1 MTTTIEELWQELR
14 NADSEPVYRRVAA
27 NHPLELYAVVAPPDR
42 RGLMLIS
49 PVDAPKPRAL
59 RTVSIERSRRAD
71 GRWSLQV
78 LLEQP
83 DLEAEFAALCRDIV
97 RFTSAGISPEG
108 APAAVL
114 RRIER
119 WRALLEGGRGSMDAP
134 AQRGLAAE
142 LLVLEQEVLPG
153 LPPFEAVCAWT
164 GPDGTPQDFTLP
176 VGLRLEVKAVRPT
189 ARTVRINGLD
199 QLDPGPDVLELVVVR
214 LADAPAEAEDAFTVA
229 YQIERL
235 RSALAAHPA
244 ALGELESRLAALGWR
259 DDPELHLAHL
269 RLAAI
274 ERHEVDEH
282 FPRLVRSM
290 VPAGVEDADYVIA
303 LPALAGSI
311 DSGAEA

>member
-1 MTTTIEELWQELR
+1 MTTTIEELWRELR
-14 NADSEPVYRRVAA
+14 GAGGEPLYRRVAA
-27 NHPLELYAVVAPPDR
+27 DHPLELYAVVVPPDR

-59 RTVSIERSRRAD
+59 RTVSIERSWRTD

-83 DLEAEFAALCRDIV
+83 DLEAEFAALCRDIA

-119 WRALLEGGRGSMDAP
+119 WRALLEGGRGSMDAL

-142 LLVLEQEVLPG
+142 LLVLEQEMLPA

-176 VGLRLEVKAVRPT
+176 SGLRLEVKAARPS

-199 QLDPGPDVLELVVVR
+199 QLDPGPDVLELVRGAGATLSASLFEILGLPAKLGSGYQRDVQRIKAPLFRSIDLAMDSSAVMALVIDGLEFRPANIR
-214 LADAPAEAEDAFTVA
+214 LDPGLYATEKA
-229 YQIERL
+229 YT
-235 RSALAAHPA
+235 
-244 ALGELESRLAALGWR
+244 
-259 DDPELHLAHL
+259 
-269 RLAAI
+269 
-274 ERHEVDEH
+274 
-282 FPRLVRSM
+282 LVREEGI
-290 VPAGVEDADYVIA
+290 PFRDAYRRVA
-303 LPALAGSI
+303 
-311 DSGAEA
+311 AELQRGGKQAT

>member
-1 MTTTIEELWQELR
+1 MTTTIEELWRELR
-14 NADSEPVYRRVAA
+14 GAGGEPVYRRVAA
-27 NHPLELYAVVAPPDR
+27 DHPLELYAVVVPPDR

-59 RTVSIERSRRAD
+59 RTVSIERSRRTD

-83 DLEAEFAALCRDIV
+83 DLQAEFAALCRDIA

-119 WRALLEGGRGSMDAP
+119 WRTLLEGSSGSMDAA

-176 VGLRLEVKAVRPT
+176 AGVRLEVKAVRPM

-199 QLDPGPDVLELVVVR
+199 QLDPGPDALELVVVR
-214 LADAPAEAEDAFTVA
+214 LADAPAEAGDAFTVA
-229 YQIERL
+229 DQIGRL
-235 RSALAAHPA
+235 RLALAAHPA

-259 DDPELHLAHL
+259 DDPELQLAHL

-274 ERHEVDEH
+274 ERHEVGDH
-282 FPRLVRSM
+282 FPRLVRSS
-290 VPAGVEDADYVIA
+290 VPAGVEDADYIVT
-303 LPALAGSI
+303 LPPLAGPI
-311 DSGAEA
+311 DSGGDA